1 MNITA
6 KELSGLHLGQ
16 TVTVPELGTLGKLG
30 DITHA
35 RGGGV
40 KLTIERPD
48 GFNRA
53 FYTNPNTPNT
63 IQEGECIGQS
73 GNTGAFAR
81 EPIQETILKKIERN
95 TQEGQ

>member
-6 KELSGLHLGQ
+6 KELSGVHLGL

-48 GFNRA
+48 GFNRS
-53 FYTNPNTPNT
+53 FYTNPESTIT
-63 IQEGECIGQS
+63 IQEGE
-73 GNTGAFAR
+73 
-81 EPIQETILKKIERN
+81 
-95 TQEGQ
+95 